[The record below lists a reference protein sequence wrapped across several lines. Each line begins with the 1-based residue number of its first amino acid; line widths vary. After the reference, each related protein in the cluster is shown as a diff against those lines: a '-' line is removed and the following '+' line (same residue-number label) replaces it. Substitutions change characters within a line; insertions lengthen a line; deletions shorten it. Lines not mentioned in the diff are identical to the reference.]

1 MRFVIATLVLVL
13 TCGISYA
20 HELTPT
26 YFKMEPSYYDDVY
39 VTKMMMFNRRE
50 DIKYYQIEVYDE
62 EWKPLTFAATERI
75 LELGYLERKSFEIY
89 MKAKD
94 AQRVTYICT
103 RSKILK
109 GGESSVIASN
119 ICSKIK

>member
-1 MRFVIATLVLVL
+1 MRFVITTLVWVL
-13 TCGISYA
+13 TCGVSYA

-26 YFKMEPSYYDDVY
+26 YFEMKPSFYDDVY

-50 DIKYYQIEVYDE
+50 DVKYYQIEVYDE
-62 EWKPLTFAATERI
+62 EWNSLTFAATERI
-75 LELGYLERKSFEIY
+75 IDLDYLERKSFEIY

-94 AQRVTYICT
+94 AERVTYICT

>member
-1 MRFVIATLVLVL
+1 MRFVIASLVWVL

-26 YFKMEPSYYDDVY
+26 YFKMEPSIYDGVL
-39 VTKMMMFNRRE
+39 VTTMTMFNRRE
-50 DIKYYQIEVYDE
+50 DIRYYQIEVYDND
-62 EWKPLTFAATERI
+62 WKPLTFAASEKI
-75 LELGYLERKSFEIY
+75 LELNYLQRKNFEIY
-89 MKAKD
+89 MRKGD
-94 AQRVTYICT
+94 AEKVTYICT

>member
-1 MRFVIATLVLVL
+1 MRFVIATLFWALSCAPSL
-13 TCGISYA
+13 A

-26 YFKMEPSYYDDVY
+26 YFKLTPSIYDNVDR
-39 VTKMMMFNRRE
+39 TTMMMFNRRS
-50 DIKYYQIEVYDE
+50 DINYYQIEVYDA
-62 EWKPLTFAATERI
+62 EWNSVPFATSERMMQ
-75 LELGYLERKSFEIY
+75 LKYLERKSFEIY
-89 MKAKD
+89 VKAKD
-94 AQRVTYICT
+94 AERVTYICT

>member
-1 MRFVIATLVLVL
+1 MRFVIFTLFWAL
-13 TCGISYA
+13 TCVSVSA

-26 YFKMEPSYYDDVY
+26 YFKMRPSLYDDVY
-39 VTKMMMFNRRE
+39 ITEMLMFNRRD
-50 DIKYYQIEVYDE
+50 DIKYYQIEVYDA
-62 EWKPLTFAATERI
+62 EWNPLKFATTERI
-75 LELGYLERKSFEIY
+75 IELDYLERKRFEVY
-89 MKAKD
+89 MKVRD
-94 AQRVTYICT
+94 AERVTYICT

>member
-1 MRFVIATLVLVL
+1 MRFVIATLIWVL
-13 TCGISYA
+13 TSGISYA

-26 YFKMEPSYYDDVY
+26 YFEMKPSYYDDVY

-62 EWKPLTFAATERI
+62 EWKPLTFATTERI
-75 LELGYLERKSFEIY
+75 LELDYLERKSFEVY
-89 MKAKD
+89 MKVRD
-94 AQRVTYICT
+94 AERVTYICT